1 MSADLASQIAAA
13 AVAAQA
19 GGPSVLVA
27 TVIAAPAQ
35 AAVQVGAKLLLRA
48 DGSSLGALD
57 GGPIQESVRAAAAAA
72 FRRHGVQSLYFALD
86 GAPLSRREAA
96 DRLYCRVMLEVHE
109 RASTLLIVGGGHI
122 GSALATIG
130 NLCGFSVAVVDDR
143 ADFANAERFPQAD
156 TVICGDFVE
165 TLREF
170 PIDANTYIVCV
181 TRGHKHDEASLREVA
196 GSPAAYVGMIGSRRR
211 VGIVLNHLIEEGADP
226 EAVARVH
233 TPIGLDIGAETPEE
247 IAVSIMAEVIQV
259 RRGASG
265 RSMRELKRVRDGV
278 APDERVHAEEE

>member
-13 AVAAQA
+13 ALSAQE
-19 GGPSVLVA
+19 GGPPVLVA
-27 TVIAAPAQ
+27 TVIAAPAE
-35 AAVQVGAKLLLRA
+35 ATVQVGAKLLLRA

-57 GGPIQESVRAAAAAA
+57 EGPIQESVRAEAADA
-72 FRRHGVQSLYFALD
+72 FRRHGVQSLYFATD
-86 GAPLSRREAA
+86 GAHLSRREVLG
-96 DRLYCRVMLEVHE
+96 RPSYQVMLEVHE
-109 RASTLLIVGGGHI
+109 RAATLLIVGGGHI

-130 NLCGFSVAVVDDR
+130 NLCDFSVAVVDDR

-181 TRGHKHDEASLREVA
+181 TRGHKHDEASLRQVA
-196 GSPAAYVGMIGSRRR
+196 GSPAAYIGMIGSRRR
-211 VGIVLNHLIEEGADP
+211 VGIVLNHLREEGVDP
-226 EAVARVH
+226 EAIACVH

-259 RRGASG
+259 RRGGSG
-265 RSMRELKRVRDGV
+265 RSMRELKRIRHGV
-278 APDERVHAEEE
+278 APDERIHTED